1 MLEKG
6 IIIRNHKIAEDTYEM
21 ILKTPGIA
29 EAAKP
34 GQFVNLR
41 LSDKLDPLLRR
52 PISLHD
58 VDTGEGTIS
67 MLYMV
72 VGKGTRMMTEFEE
85 GEIIDVLGPLGNGW
99 DTEREGNYYVLVGGG
114 IGVAPLYPLARELKS
129 KGKNVELIVGAKSA
143 KYLTDTSIY
152 EDIGVKVTVTTDDGT
167 AGIKG
172 FVTAALST
180 SIDAG
185 ECDQIYACGPKP
197 MLKFVEKIALEKN
210 VSGQVS
216 TESHMGCG
224 LGVCLLC
231 PTSVKAGG
239 YKRTCT
245 DGPVFEIGELD
256 YE

>member
-1 MLEKG
+1 M
-6 IIIRNHKIAEDTYEM
+6 RNHKIAEDTYEM

-29 EAAKP
+29 DAARP

-41 LSDKLDPLLRR
+41 LSEKLDPLLRR
-52 PISLHD
+52 PISLHN
-58 VDTGEGTIS
+58 VDAGEGTIS

-72 VGKGTRMMTEFEE
+72 VGKGTHMMSEFEE
-85 GEIIDVLGPLGNGW
+85 GETVDVLGPLGNGW
-99 DTEREGNYYVLVGGG
+99 DTEREGEYHVLVGGG
-114 IGVAPLYPLARELKS
+114 IGVAPLYPLAKDLIS
-129 KGKNVELIVGAKSA
+129 KGKKVELIVGAKSS
-143 KYLTDTSIY
+143 KFLTDTSIY
-152 EDIGVKVTVTTDDGT
+152 DDIGVKVTVTTDDGS

-172 FVTAALST
+172 FVTTALAA
-180 SIDAG
+180 SIEKG
-185 ECDQIYACGPKP
+185 QCDQIYACGPKP
-197 MLKFVEKIALEKN
+197 MLKFVEKLALEKD
-210 VSGQVS
+210 VDGQVS

-245 DGPVFEIGELD
+245 DGPVFAIGELD